1 MQDHP
6 TTKCLNCG
14 TSFQGKYC
22 YECGQKASVQKLT
35 WKSILEE
42 VVHFF
47 THAEHSFI
55 YTSKQLVKAPGIIVK
70 EFLDGKR
77 KKVHKPIT
85 FLLIWAAILKL
96 ITEFYRYCALHFD
109 LYRFKRSEPVFR
121 ILWSGPKNPNLIKME
136 NLIDLLIEAPVLV
149 IIGWVVFRKTKN
161 SFVENWV
168 AIIYAI
174 SFTFIAA
181 LVMNTAVFLLRLIH
195 APFPS
200 GTINDLY
207 LLGYLLCGVW
217 VIYHFEKVY
226 QTQSSKLSRLLI
238 ACILSVF
245 ACYASDLV
253 WYGLYR
259 LFPPHT

>member
-1 MQDHP
+1 MPD
-6 TTKCLNCG
+6 TYTLTCLNCG
-14 TSFQGKYC
+14 NSFVGKYC
-22 YECGQKASVQKLT
+22 SECGQQASVQKLT
-35 WKSILEE
+35 WQSIVEE
-42 VVHFF
+42 IFHFF

-55 YTSKQLVKAPGIIVK
+55 YTTQKLISAPGIVVK

-96 ITEFYRYCALHFD
+96 VTEFFRYMVDHFD
-109 LYRFKRSEPVFR
+109 LYRFEKSAPHFR
-121 ILWSGPKNPNLIKME
+121 MLWSGTKNVSLIKME

-149 IIGWVVFRKTKN
+149 IIGWIVFRKTKN
-161 SFVENWV
+161 SFIEDWI

-174 SFTFIAA
+174 CFTFIAG
-181 LVMNTAVFLLRLIH
+181 LFMNTAVFLLRLIR
-195 APFPS
+195 APFSS

-207 LLGYLLCGVW
+207 LLGYIFCGIW
-217 VIYHFEKVY
+217 VIYNFEKVY
-226 QTQSSKLSRLLI
+226 QTQSSKTARLLI

-253 WYGLYR
+253 WYGLFR
-259 LFPPHT
+259 FFPPHT